1 MPRQYTA
8 RHPCSGSK
16 QRRPCQHQGG
26 RIEFFEGHPS
36 QPFGKPSLTIPMA
49 PLPSASVEQARRLV
63 RQATLRRSADAWRK
77 VASTL
82 TRDDLARPAPPES
95 NGCRRHR
102 ARLNTRLDRAWSGRR
117 CYDDG
122 PGRPGGYRRRGE
134 PSREWRAARG
144 GAAIFWLA
152 VDLELN
158 QSTPRH
164 FTGIEQPR
172 RPHRRQCHYCRGSCV
187 F

>member
-1 MPRQYTA
+1 
-8 RHPCSGSK
+8 
-16 QRRPCQHQGG
+16 
-26 RIEFFEGHPS
+26 
-36 QPFGKPSLTIPMA
+36 MA

-152 VDLELN
+152 VDLEVN

-164 FTGIEQPR
+164 FTGIEMLIVNDSRAVSPILTALSLETAMFALSRLLPATGCMIPCLVLTVQ
-172 RPHRRQCHYCRGSCV
+172 
-187 F
+187 

>member
-36 QPFGKPSLTIPMA
+36 RPFGKPSLTIPMA

-82 TRDDLARPAPPES
+82 TRDDLARPES
-95 NGCRRHR
+95 NGYRRHR

-122 PGRPGGYRRRGE
+122 PSRPRGHRRRGE
-134 PSREWRAARG
+134 PSRRWQPATQQAFCRRFVG
-144 GAAIFWLA
+144 WLA
-152 VDLELN
+152 MN
-158 QSTPRH
+158 QSTPRA
-164 FTGIEQPR
+164 FTGI
-172 RPHRRQCHYCRGSCV
+172 YMV
-187 F
+187 DL

>member
-36 QPFGKPSLTIPMA
+36 RPFGKPSLTIPMA

-122 PGRPGGYRRRGE
+122 PGRPRGHRRRGE
-134 PSREWRAARG
+134 PSGRRAG
-144 GAAIFWLA
+144 GAAFCWLA
-152 VDLELN
+152 AFRSRPAMN
-158 QSTPRH
+158 HSRPRH
-164 FTGIEQPR
+164 FIIHRIE
-172 RPHRRQCHYCRGSCV
+172 
-187 F
+187 